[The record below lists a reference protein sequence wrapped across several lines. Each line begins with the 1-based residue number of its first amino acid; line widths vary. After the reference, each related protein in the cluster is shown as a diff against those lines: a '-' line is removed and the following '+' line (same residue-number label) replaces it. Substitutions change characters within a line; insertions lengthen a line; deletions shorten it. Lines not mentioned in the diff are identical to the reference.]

1 VKSLVLSA
9 KIFAQFDTRR
19 IGGFSMEEL
28 WRHSLETGR
37 CARVVGIAEKMP
49 RLALEDAFTAGI
61 LHDLGKPI
69 LAQNFPETYPGV
81 LARAQEQ
88 GRAVR
93 DLEVECFGACHAK
106 LAAYLMGLW
115 GVGEGVVDAIA
126 FHHRPSES
134 PSEALAIGAV
144 HAANAIAHRLSGVTG
159 EGQAE
164 DVGLD
169 LDYLARG
176 DRLERLPVWQEA
188 CRSVRPE
195 EGGTC

>member
-1 VKSLVLSA
+1 
-9 KIFAQFDTRR
+9 
-19 IGGFSMEEL
+19 
-28 WRHSLETGR
+28 
-37 CARVVGIAEKMP
+37 
-49 RLALEDAFTAGI
+49 
-61 LHDLGKPI
+61 
-69 LAQNFPETYPGV
+69 
-81 LARAQEQ
+81 
-88 GRAVR
+88 
-93 DLEVECFGACHAK
+93 
-106 LAAYLMGLW
+106 MGLW